1 METKTEWA
9 HLPNAH
15 IIDAI
20 LDSLEKHPKEWAAAK
35 SAAAW
40 EAAMSAA
47 ARSAAWEAAAAGV
60 AARVAAW
67 EAAEDVAR
75 DAAWEAAVDAAW
87 DAAWEA
93 AAARSALSALIAWD
107 NSVDILRMP
116 LEAITMLA
124 KLNNPAAVLLLPTAQ
139 LIHKHP
145 KVLTLDLTIWRP

>member
-20 LDSLEKHPKEWAAAK
+20 LDSLKKHPEEWA
-35 SAAAW
+35 
-40 EAAMSAA
+40 
-47 ARSAAWEAAAAGV
+47 
-60 AARVAAW
+60 AARVAA
-67 EAAEDVAR
+67 R
-75 DAAWEAAVDAAW
+75 DAAWSAAW
-87 DAAWEA
+87 G
-93 AAARSALSALIAWD
+93 ARSALSALIAWD
-107 NSVDILRMP
+107 YSVDILRMP

-145 KVLTLDLTIWRP
+145 KVLTLERSI